1 MNARQLASQTSW
13 PPMRVA
19 EQSSVENDRRAMSLP
34 FAMNVEM
41 PTARRKEA
49 GLGRSSSVADQ
60 QRQSQKQRCNEVEA
74 HLHILPDGL

>member
-1 MNARQLASQTSW
+1 
-13 PPMRVA
+13 
-19 EQSSVENDRRAMSLP
+19 
-34 FAMNVEM
+34 MNVEM